1 MGYIMALDQGTTSSR
16 AFIYDENF
24 RIIAIAQKP
33 VGICYLENGWVEQ
46 NPEEIWDSIVAVG
59 REVISK
65 ARIVSSQIDAIG
77 ITNQRETSL
86 LWNKHTGEP
95 IYNAIV
101 WQDRRTADFCN
112 SVLRYHEEAI
122 REKTGLVV
130 DPYFSSTKLSWL
142 LDYSKQHG
150 LSADDLLFG
159 TVDSFL
165 LWRLTGGSSHL
176 TDATNASR
184 TQLFNIREQSWDQ
197 DLLQLFDVPQSILPA
212 VCDSAF
218 DFGVADAKWFGSPIP
233 ICGVAGDQQA
243 ALIGQGCVEVGMSKS
258 TYGTGCF
265 MVTNLGEEL
274 KLSRANLLTTIA
286 YRLDGKPTYALEGS
300 VFVAGSAI
308 NWLREKL
315 KFFQSDDQTE
325 AAYER
330 CGGDSNGVY
339 FIPAFTGL
347 GAPHWDPA
355 ARASISGLT
364 LDTERE
370 HIITA
375 LLQGIS
381 LQTMELC
388 NSMTKDG
395 VVLQE
400 IRIDGGMAKNKSFC
414 QCLADLT
421 KYKVSRPD
429 DTESTVRGAAVLA
442 GLGCGKFSGIESATR
457 NWALDTTFEPS
468 LSTEKRDDI
477 VSGYQKALQQSSS

>member
-24 RIIAIAQKP
+24 RIRAISQKP
-33 VGICYLENGWVEQ
+33 VGICYPKNGWVEQ
-46 NPEEIWDSIVAVG
+46 KPEEIWDSIVTVG
-59 REVISK
+59 REAISK
-65 ARIVSSQIDAIG
+65 ARIDSSRIDAIG

-112 SVLRYHEEAI
+112 SVLRHHEETI

-130 DPYFSSTKLSWL
+130 DPYFSSTKLRWL

-150 LSADDLLFG
+150 LSTNDLLFG

-184 TQLFNIREQSWDQ
+184 TQLFNIRVQSWDQ
-197 DLLQLFDVPQSILPA
+197 DLLQPLDIPQSILPA

-218 DFGVADAKWFGSPIP
+218 DFGVADAKWFGSLIP
-233 ICGVAGDQQA
+233 ICGVTGDQQA

-265 MVTNLGEEL
+265 MVTNLGDEL
-274 KLSRANLLTTIA
+274 KLSGANLLTTIA

-300 VFVAGSAI
+300 LFVAGSAI
-308 NWLREKL
+308 NWLRDKL
-315 KFFQSDDQTE
+315 KIFQRDEQIE
-325 AAYER
+325 AAYEK

-355 ARASISGLT
+355 VRASISGLT
-364 LDTERE
+364 LDSERE

-381 LQTMELC
+381 FQTMELC
-388 NSMTKDG
+388 NSMKKDG

-400 IRIDGGMAKNKSFC
+400 IRIDGGMAKNNSFC

-421 KYKVSRPD
+421 RYKVSRPD
-429 DTESTVRGAAVLA
+429 DTESTVRGVAILA
-442 GLGCGKFSGIESATR
+442 GLGCGKFSGLEGATR
-457 NWALDTTFEPS
+457 NWTLHTRFEPS
-468 LSTEKRDDI
+468 LSMEKRNAI
-477 VSGYQKALQQSSS
+477 VSGYRKALQQSSS